1 MRLYPGIIV
10 AVVLMATACSTLA
23 PLSDSELAA
32 LADPPRETA
41 DNVAALMPGAVAFIE
56 DAERETL
63 RRGRPL
69 TAEETRI
76 ALAVGVA
83 HPELV
88 RVLVHD
94 TFIEPRDRAFIALAR
109 KLGIEDDPSEVGRAA
124 GHGIELKPRF
134 AHSRRLFAHELT
146 HVAQYERLGKAA
158 LLRDYMTQM
167 LMVGY
172 DRAPLE
178 VEARA
183 NEHFE

>member
-1 MRLYPGIIV
+1 
-10 AVVLMATACSTLA
+10 
-23 PLSDSELAA
+23 
-32 LADPPRETA
+32 
-41 DNVAALMPGAVAFIE
+41 
-56 DAERETL
+56 
-63 RRGRPL
+63 
-69 TAEETRI
+69 
-76 ALAVGVA
+76 
-83 HPELV
+83 
-88 RVLVHD
+88 
-94 TFIEPRDRAFIALAR
+94 
-109 KLGIEDDPSEVGRAA
+109 VGRAA